1 MEMMT
6 LLIINILQQHRVL
19 IDCVLHQHSEESI
32 YKSHLLCSRT
42 CMFIDL
48 TADQGHE
55 VFFFSKFFTKHCQCL
70 VPVRHPK
77 GMFSSYL
84 KFACDL

>member
-19 IDCVLHQHSEESI
+19 IDCVFHQHSEESI

-42 CMFIDL
+42 CMSIDL
-48 TADQGHE
+48 TE
-55 VFFFSKFFTKHCQCL
+55 VFFFFNSFTNHCKCL
-70 VPVRHPK
+70 VPVRHQK
-77 GMFSSYL
+77 GMLSSYL